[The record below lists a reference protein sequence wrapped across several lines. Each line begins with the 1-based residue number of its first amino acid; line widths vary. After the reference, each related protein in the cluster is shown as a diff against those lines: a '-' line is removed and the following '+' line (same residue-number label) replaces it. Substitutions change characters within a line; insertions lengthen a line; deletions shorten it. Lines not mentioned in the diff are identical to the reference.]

1 MTCNPVN
8 EFGFLIRSSE
18 TSLFF
23 SRDESDFLIWS
34 CETSFKPV
42 SYHFPTSFNPVS
54 NQFQPYFNPVST
66 QFQTSFKPVFC
77 IKMKLVSWSEVVKP
91 VSNQFFA
98 SSTPSLPHSSILAA
112 TFLPSSFFHFFAIF
126 VFCFFSSV
134 WCFCLTLMPVNN
146 DSLRKQSNKVGKPFH
161 SQPTLNSVWPLLSI
175 FKCLFKVIWISSNVF
190 LTLIEFA
197 TFNVSDF
204 TFFIEI
210 NSFCRH

>member
-1 MTCNPVN
+1 MSLV
-8 EFGFLIRSSE
+8 SWSE
-18 TSLFF
+18 VL
-23 SRDESDFLIWS
+23 
-34 CETSFKPV
+34 KPV
-42 SYHFPTSFNPVS
+42 
-54 NQFQPYFNPVST
+54 YF
-66 QFQTSFKPVFC
+66 
-77 IKMKLVSWSEVVKP
+77 LVEMNLISWSEVVKP
-91 VSNQFFA
+91 VSNQFPTIFLPVSTQFQTSFNPISTQFQPSFKPVSNQFFVSRWNWFLDLKLWNRFQTSFFA